1 MNTINLE
8 KKIFSQ
14 ENIYAAIYALHSYIQ
29 EPNLLSEKDYELY
42 CNLKDKYNREIIQK
56 TINECSKLLSS
67 VYRTNELFS
76 AKVHFKLK
84 GIKNGV
90 FTFRPIHT
98 CDLKTYICLV
108 AMLQPIMFCDN
119 RTRQYSN
126 VSQMIPGNFY
136 GNRPSTQIDY
146 LYQKWQKNYK
156 EYSDLIIEKS
166 REYSQNGRFAYEV
179 SLDLKDFF
187 PSVSPS
193 LLIHIIKNKCKSIYN
208 DCDFLEKTLIKLLY
222 FKLSPE
228 NINGWESIYYLN
240 IKLPLAKNAKLTTRG
255 IPQGLPQAP
264 FFGNI
269 FMERIAETLKQQFDG
284 DALFYVDDSII
295 FTNTKETEYNEFIKS
310 HNYGKLLNASGIPRS
325 CDYRKQNI
333 PSVPLMLKK
342 KYRSFQNKLSYEIH
356 FHDNEKSY
364 HRSLSESS
372 NTNRALAFLRR
383 EVSLAGALYSV
394 TDEYEDSSS
403 LEKVNTI
410 IQMIE
415 GSLKK
420 LKEAPGVGDKPTNNK
435 LKLLRRH
442 LRFFKFRE
450 RVLLL
455 RKTGRIEQSA
465 VDSFID
471 RFLKPSLSSD
481 EEKEKYMMH
490 FDEDIFH
497 AEYRL
502 ILNSLPGTEE
512 SRLYFLHKLQ
522 EFEESI
528 APKGAEPESL
538 YFKHDANGCHLHRYS
553 RDPSYDSLKLILH
566 EHLGASRLAPQ
577 PIKERTLLSF
587 IDDIEN
593 KSDAATIRS
602 ILIPEYAEFVAAS
615 STQYLRRIFN
625 AACSYLFNV
634 EVNDGFMICKDSSQP
649 TYYDEFRALAYL
661 RNRNCDISIAKN
673 FIQSLFSEKDK
684 IVDTQPIDMSLVN
697 ILGVLVRYVRDATHI
712 DNIIQTH
719 RKVSSLWKNGSKF
732 LNDYTLHNEDHAICL
747 IRQCVHLCN
756 TIDYLQLKQKDFY
769 LLFLAC
775 YLHDISM
782 VLHPNLN
789 DFCIKTPETVEIISQ
804 LNLHLKKHHST
815 TKLAISHHA
824 ALETFRKVFEYF
836 EQKVRDNHAK
846 DSAAYI
852 QSRDGTSF
860 NYIENADLH
869 IIADVALAHGAEAE
883 SVYLEKSKAHDS
895 LFSLKY
901 MKILIRLADLMDM
914 CSERISFSRMQD
926 MLVAMSPVSRFHW
939 ISHLFTQS
947 ARVET
952 RYTLQNND
960 THLHGK
966 QAIHELIQVNIYL
979 KGASLLHLP
988 NNGICNACHLCT
1000 EKTSTSQM
1008 EELSNAYNCMK
1019 ICSSVQDSGKPD
1031 CPLTCLWF
1039 MKKNKWLFNELSH
1052 LKEYL
1057 NNVNSRIFET
1067 DFEINYFYKND
1078 TAIPSEMLQYIKEQL
1093 L

>member
-1 MNTINLE
+1 MNKIDLE
-8 KKIFSQ
+8 KKIFSH

-29 EPNLLSEKDYELY
+29 EPNLLSQEDYNLY
-42 CNLKDKYNREIIQK
+42 CNLKDKYNKELIQNI
-56 TINECSKLLSS
+56 INECSDFLSS
-67 VYRTNELFS
+67 AYRTDELFS
-76 AKVHFKLK
+76 AKVYFKLK
-84 GIKNGV
+84 GIKNGS

-98 CDLKTYICLV
+98 CDLRTYICLV
-108 AMLQPIMFCDN
+108 AMLQPIMFCD
-119 RTRQYSN
+119 TQARQYSHT
-126 VSQMIPGNFY
+126 SQMIPGNFY
-136 GNRPSTQIDY
+136 GNRPSTQVDY

-166 REYSQNGRFAYEV
+166 REYSQNGKYAYEV

-193 LLIHIIKNKCKSIYN
+193 LLIHILKNKCKSIYK

-228 NINGWESIYYLN
+228 NINGWESIYYPN
-240 IKLPLAKNAKLTTRG
+240 IKLPLSKSTRLTTRG

-295 FTNTKETEYNEFIKS
+295 FTNANETDYNDFIKP
-310 HNYGKLLNASGIPRS
+310 HNYDKHLNAFGIPRS

-342 KYRSFQNKLSYEIH
+342 KYLSFQKKLTYEIH

-364 HRSLSESS
+364 HRPLSESS

-383 EVSLAGALYSV
+383 EVSMAGALYSL

-403 LEKVNTI
+403 LEKVRTI
-410 IQMIE
+410 RRMIE
-415 GSLKK
+415 EALNK
-420 LKEAPGVGDKPTNNK
+420 LKTTPGVCDVPTNNK
-435 LKLLRRH
+435 LKLLKRH

-450 RVLLL
+450 RILLL
-455 RKTGRIEQSA
+455 RKKGVIDQSA
-465 VDSFID
+465 IDSFVD
-471 RFLKPSLSSD
+471 RFLMPSLSSD
-481 EEKEKYMMH
+481 EERENYMSN

-502 ILNSLPGTEE
+502 ILNNLPSTDE
-512 SRLYFLHKLQ
+512 SILDFLRKLQ

-528 APKGAEPESL
+528 APKDAETKFL

-553 RDPSYDSLKLILH
+553 RDSSYDSLKHILH
-566 EHLGASRLAPQ
+566 EYFGASMLAPQ
-577 PIKERTLLSF
+577 QIKEEKILSF
-587 IDDIEN
+587 IDCIEN
-593 KSDAATIRS
+593 KSAATTIRS
-602 ILIPEYAEFVAAS
+602 ILIPEYAEFVASS
-615 STQYLRRIFN
+615 STQYIRKIFN
-625 AACSYLFNV
+625 TACSLLFNV
-634 EVNDGFMICKDSSQP
+634 EVSDRFMICKDNTQP
-649 TYYDEFRALAYL
+649 TYYNEFRALAYL
-661 RNRNCDISIAKN
+661 RNRNCNISIVKN
-673 FIQSLFSEKDK
+673 FIKSLFSENDK

-697 ILGVLVRYVRDATHI
+697 ILGVLVRYVREANHI

-789 DFCIKTPETVEIISQ
+789 DFCIKTPKTVEIISQ
-804 LNLHLKKHHST
+804 LNLHLKKHNGKA
-815 TKLAISHHA
+815 KLPISHHT

-846 DSAAYI
+846 DSAVYI
-852 QSRDGTSF
+852 QSRDGNSF

-869 IIADVALAHGAEAE
+869 IIAEVALAHGAEAE

-952 RYTLQNND
+952 RYTLQNSD
-960 THLHGK
+960 THVQGK

-988 NNGICNACHLCT
+988 NNGICNDCHLCT
-1000 EKTSTSQM
+1000 EKTSASETA
-1008 EELSNAYNCMK
+1008 ELSHNYDCMK
-1019 ICSSVQDSGKPD
+1019 ICSSAQDTGKSD
-1031 CPLTCLWF
+1031 CPMTCLWF
-1039 MKKNKWLFNELSH
+1039 MKKNKWLFNEFSH

-1057 NNVNSRIFET
+1057 NDVNSRIFET
-1067 DFEINYFYKND
+1067 DFEINYFYKNN
-1078 TAIPSEMLQYIKEQL
+1078 TTIPPEMIQYIKEQL
-1093 L
+1093 